1 MKHILIQLTL
11 LIFFSF
17 YSFAQ
22 TRTIQAES
30 SVVTNH
36 YVTVNGN
43 RIPYSAT
50 AGTLPVWSD
59 EDKAVATLFYTYYKR
74 TDVKDIDSR
83 PLFISFNG
91 GPGAASIWM
100 HMGYTSPRTLNID
113 DEGNPVQ
120 PYGIK
125 ENPYS
130 IIDVADIVYV
140 NPVNVGL
147 SRILDKDYDRSNFF
161 GVNSDIKYLAQWIE
175 DFINKYNRWT
185 SPKYLIGES
194 YGTTRCSGL
203 ALELQ
208 NRLHTTYLNG
218 VILVSPTGL
227 GIKRDGPVS
236 AALSLPYYSVTA
248 WYHKQLDE
256 DLQSKTLENLIYE
269 VEDFT
274 INKFLPAIALGNS
287 ISESKKNEIAEAAG
301 RYSGLSARDYL
312 DNNLNVSES
321 YYWKKLLYDQGLT
334 IGRLDSRY
342 RGVDKS
348 DAGTSYDYDPAMAA
362 WDHSF
367 TPAMQYYLKNEL
379 KYETNMNYNVWG
391 NVRPWDRDND
401 RTGENLRQA
410 MAKNPYLHVFIQSG
424 YYDGATD
431 YFNAKYTMWHL
442 DPSGKMKDRLS
453 FKGYESGHMMYLRRE
468 DLKNSNDDIRNFI
481 LKTTPKGSAKY

>member
-1 MKHILIQLTL
+1 MKYIFIQTLFLIT
-11 LIFFSF
+11 FSL

-22 TRTIQAES
+22 TRNIEVES
-30 SVVTNH
+30 SITTNH
-36 YVTVNGN
+36 FVTVKGMK
-43 RIPYSAT
+43 IPYSAT

-74 TDVKDIDSR
+74 TDLKNNENR

-100 HMGYTSPRTLNID
+100 NMGYTSPRILNID
-113 DEGNPVQ
+113 DEGNPIQ
-120 PYGIK
+120 PYGIS
-125 ENPYS
+125 ENPHS
-130 IIDVADIVYV
+130 IIDVADIVFV

-203 ALELQ
+203 ALQLQ
-208 NRLHTTYLNG
+208 NRNHTTYLNG

-227 GIKRDGPVS
+227 GIDRDGPVA

-248 WYHKQLDE
+248 KYHNQLNEELQNKDIESLLDE
-256 DLQSKTLENLIYE
+256 
-269 VEDFT
+269 VESFT
-274 INKFLPAIALGNS
+274 INEFLPAIALGNS
-287 ISESKKNEIAEAAG
+287 ISKEKKFEIAEKAG
-301 RYSGLSARDYL
+301 RYSGLKTKDYL

-321 YYWKKLLYDQGLT
+321 YYWKKLLYDEGLT

-342 RGVDKS
+342 RGIDKS

-379 KYETNMNYNVWG
+379 NYQTNMNYNVWG
-391 NVRPWDRDND
+391 NVRPWDRSND

-453 FKGYESGHMMYLRRE
+453 HKSYESGHMMYLRRE
-468 DLKNSNDDIRNFI
+468 DLKNSNEDIRNFI
-481 LKTTPKGSAKY
+481 IKTTPKSSAKY